1 MRIMGLSL
9 LNPEFPS
16 PAGRFLLFTTK
27 VMNRT
32 FPSKIYLIF
41 FLDTANL
48 EHNCGGGKI
57 QIKQKNKPLTTIN
70 IDTNYLTITRTYK
83 IHSIKFRDKQN
94 GWSQYSMT
102 IELE

>member
-48 EHNCGGGKI
+48 ELYPYNPCSFYLPVFFEHGFIG
-57 QIKQKNKPLTTIN
+57 LTRMLGRGEVLSSRQLSL
-70 IDTNYLTITRTYK
+70 YAV
-83 IHSIKFRDKQN
+83 
-94 GWSQYSMT
+94 
-102 IELE
+102 

>member
-9 LNPEFPS
+9 LNPAFPS

-48 EHNCGGGKI
+48 E
-57 QIKQKNKPLTTIN
+57 QDLS
-70 IDTNYLTITRTYK
+70 YLFLRHCK
-83 IHSIKFRDKQN
+83 LRDKSVFEKNSVVNEHGLN
-94 GWSQYSMT
+94 G
-102 IELE
+102 LNG

>member
-48 EHNCGGGKI
+48 EFYLSYPCS
-57 QIKQKNKPLTTIN
+57 KN
-70 IDTNYLTITRTYK
+70 
-83 IHSIKFRDKQN
+83 SEKFGFAFFFLENLRDSRKSSTFA
-94 GWSQYSMT
+94 GEWS
-102 IELE
+102 

>member
-48 EHNCGGGKI
+48 EINPCLKKLSGETNSDCICAYTGLDSLQQEIIRDNHCARQAQTNPARHN
-57 QIKQKNKPLTTIN
+57 KNP
-70 IDTNYLTITRTYK
+70 
-83 IHSIKFRDKQN
+83 
-94 GWSQYSMT
+94 
-102 IELE
+102 

>member
-48 EHNCGGGKI
+48 E
-57 QIKQKNKPLTTIN
+57 IN
-70 IDTNYLTITRTYK
+70 PC
-83 IHSIKFRDKQN
+83 SFRH
-94 GWSQYSMT
+94 
-102 IELE
+102 